1 MECAYS
7 ITYRFDFFVV
17 FFFAT
22 FRCFEAFFGTFRPLA
37 LASDSPIAIAC
48 LRLVTFLP
56 EPPLFSVPALRFF
69 ITRSTSLEA
78 FFEYL
83 RAIAFLRLLHLVKK

>member
-1 MECAYS
+1 M
-7 ITYRFDFFVV
+7 TVPYRVDFFAV
-17 FFFAT
+17 FFFAV
-22 FRCFEAFFGTFRPLA
+22 FRFLTAFFGTFLPLA

-69 ITRSTSLEA
+69 ITRSTSVDA

-83 RAIAFLRLLHLVKK
+83 RAIAFLRLSFGGEK